1 MRNLINLTGA
11 GLQIATL
18 TEIRSALIDEYKSI
32 YGSDIDLSTGS
43 ADGVYVNNQ
52 ALIINNLLNV
62 IQILYSNLDVNTA
75 TGVYLDALCALAN
88 ITRKQPTAS
97 NASLQVTTNGVA
109 VPDVSTITFIDQA
122 GTEWKY
128 IGKETISLSTSET
141 KEITVTC
148 SELGAIQAP
157 VGWIN
162 NTIEALS
169 LDVQQLNPAN
179 VGTELETDFQLRA
192 RRNQSSGAN
201 GITVL
206 ESLSG
211 NLLNLSGIEDVY
223 IYNNNTASNIT
234 AKDTTTVDAHS
245 IYVVIR
251 QTTGVNIDDSII
263 GSIIH
268 EKLTPGIH
276 SCDSTASS
284 ANGTAKSYNYPI
296 KVLGQTIEDA
306 QQLVYWKQAKGIAPE
321 IQATITPLNYFTTD
335 EFDVI
340 KSTMINYLNQLPL
353 STDLSDTEIIIQLA
367 GADPLFKSRPTYIV
381 DVNSITISNA
391 TNPDTYFAYQN
402 MTYTLQNGKYVLTFN

>member
-109 VPDVSTITFIDQA
+109 VPDVSAITFVDQA

-128 IGKETISLSTSET
+128 IGKETISLSASET

-148 SELGAIQAP
+148 TELGAIQAP

-284 ANGTAKSYNYPI
+284 SNGTAKSYDYPV

-306 QQLVYWKQAKGIAPE
+306 QQLVYWKQAKGIAPQ

-335 EFDVI
+335 EFDLI
-340 KSTMINYLNQLPL
+340 KATMINYLNQLPL

-381 DVNSITISNA
+381 DVNSITISTA